1 MKAVAVHGNWWAD
14 LCEAESKLV
23 MTSTHGGPPLEPP
36 ALPPRSSRQ
45 VSAVWSTTAAILLNV
60 LKCLKM
66 C

>member
-36 ALPPRSSRQ
+36 ASLSSCLQSLLASSIRSLP
-45 VSAVWSTTAAILLNV
+45 TV
-60 LKCLKM
+60 L
-66 C
+66 